1 MLGVRHDYAIDLWSV
16 AVTLYEVYTGKIMFP
31 GRTNNHMLKLF
42 TDVKGKY
49 PNKLV
54 RKSQFKDTHFD
65 VNCNLLYQE
74 VDKVTE
80 RNKITVLANLKP
92 TRDLE
97 SELIAGQ
104 RLSRD
109 QMDQI
114 QAFRTLLDGML
125 ILDPSKR
132 TTCNEALKHPFFTIP
147 IK

>member
-1 MLGVRHDYAIDLWSV
+1 
-16 AVTLYEVYTGKIMFP
+16 
-31 GRTNNHMLKLF
+31 MLKLF